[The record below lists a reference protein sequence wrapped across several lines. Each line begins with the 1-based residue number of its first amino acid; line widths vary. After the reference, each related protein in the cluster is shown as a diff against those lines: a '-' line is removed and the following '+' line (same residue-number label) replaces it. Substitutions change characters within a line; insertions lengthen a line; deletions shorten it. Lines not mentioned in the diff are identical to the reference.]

1 MIDKEGAVA
10 TTSPRRTG
18 RLDRRVAVVTGAA
31 RGIGRACAVALAAE
45 GADLA
50 LIDIAADIEGCTYPL
65 GTAAQLRT
73 TGHLCQE
80 QGATVATY
88 HADVRSTDDLATA
101 VEDMID
107 RLGRADVLVNN
118 AGLAT
123 PAGRPAHGLDEDQW
137 QLMVDVDLTGAW
149 RMMRLVVP
157 HMLDRRA
164 GSVVNIASTAGVVGY
179 PHFANYTAAKHGLV
193 GLTRAAA
200 LDYAPSGVRV
210 NALCPGSVRDE
221 PELEGRMLGG
231 IAEALD
237 LPAERREQVF
247 VESQPT
253 RQLVSAY
260 DVANACLWLA
270 SDDSRGVTGSVITVD
285 GGYSAR

>member
-1 MIDKEGAVA
+1 MT
-10 TTSPRRTG
+10 TTSPRRAG
-18 RLDRRVAVVTGAA
+18 RLDHRVAIVTGAA
-31 RGIGRACAVALAAE
+31 RGIGRACALALAAE

-50 LIDIAADIEGCTYPL
+50 LIDVAADIPGATYPL
-65 GTAAQLRT
+65 GTAAQLRM
-73 TGHLCQE
+73 TGRLCE
-80 QGATVATY
+80 ERGATVVTC
-88 HADVRSTDDLATA
+88 HADVRSPDDLAAA
-101 VEDMID
+101 VGDTLD

-123 PAGRPAHGLDEDQW
+123 PAGHPAHGLDEEQW
-137 QLMVDVDLTGAW
+137 RLMVDVDLTGAW

-157 HMLDRRA
+157 HMLDRGA
-164 GSVVNIASTAGVVGY
+164 GSVVNVASTAGVVGY

-200 LDYAPSGVRV
+200 LDYATSGVRV

-231 IAEALD
+231 IADALGI
-237 LPAERREQVF
+237 PAERQEQVF
-247 VESQPT
+247 VDGQPT
-253 RQLVSAY
+253 RRLVSAY

-270 SDDSRGVTGSVITVD
+270 SDESRGVTGSVITVD

>member
-1 MIDKEGAVA
+1 MTGSTTAARAV
-10 TTSPRRTG
+10 RQG
-18 RLDRRVAVVTGAA
+18 RLDERVAIVTGAA
-31 RGIGRACAVALAAE
+31 RGIGRACAVALASA

-50 LIDIAADIEGCTYPL
+50 LIDVAVDIEGCTYPL

-73 TGHLCQE
+73 TRDLCRE
-80 QGATVATY
+80 QGVAVTI
-88 HADVRSTDDLATA
+88 HRADVRDRASCADVVDDVL
-101 VEDMID
+101 D

-123 PAGRPAHGLDEDQW
+123 PAGRPAHELDEAQW

-149 RMMRLVVP
+149 RMMSLVVP
-157 HMLDRRA
+157 HMLDRGE
-164 GSVVNIASTAGVVGY
+164 GSVVNVASTAGVVGY

-200 LDYAPSGVRV
+200 LDYAAAGVRV

-231 IAEALD
+231 IADALD
-237 LPAERREQVF
+237 LPAGHREQVF
-247 VESQPT
+247 VDSQPT
-253 RQLVSAY
+253 RQLVRAD
-260 DVANACLWLA
+260 DVASTCLWLA
-270 SDDSRGVTGSVITVD
+270 SAASRGVTGSVITVD

>member
-1 MIDKEGAVA
+1 MSDKEDAV
-10 TTSPRRTG
+10 TSTSPRRAG
-18 RLDRRVAVVTGAA
+18 RLDRRVAIVTGAA

-50 LIDIAADIEGCTYPL
+50 LIDIAADIAGCTYPL
-65 GTAAQLRT
+65 GTAAQLRM
-73 TGHLCQE
+73 TGHLCAE
-80 QGATVATY
+80 RGATVATY
-88 HADVRSTDDLATA
+88 HADVRRADDLATA
-101 VEDMID
+101 VGDIMD
-107 RLGRADVLVNN
+107 RLGRADILVNN
-118 AGLAT
+118 AGLAA
-123 PAGRPAHGLDEDQW
+123 PAGRPAHRLEEAEW

-200 LDYAPSGVRV
+200 LDYAASGIRV
-210 NALCPGSVRDE
+210 NALCPGSVRDG

-237 LPAERREQVF
+237 LPAESHEQIF

-253 RQLVSAY
+253 RQLVLAD

-270 SDDSRGVTGSVITVD
+270 SDDSRGVTGSVLTVD